1 MTNRIHTISRSRAK
15 GVTLIEILLVI
26 GLLAI
31 VASFAVPSMS
41 SATASAEMKAAVENV
56 EYSIRTARNTARL
69 KETGIAIEIS
79 QATPD
84 TAAVID
90 FSDARDANRAIGIAQ
105 HQLPEGIDL
114 LSRPAA
120 FEFDKRGLVIEPG
133 TITLVSR
140 ADNAVT
146 ATIEVR

>member
-1 MTNRIHTISRSRAK
+1 MTNRIHTISRSRAR

-26 GLLAI
+26 GLLAV

-69 KETGIAIEIS
+69 KETGITIDFD
-79 QATPD
+79 QAAGD
-84 TAAVID
+84 TAAVIT
-90 FSDARDANRAIGIAQ
+90 FSDTRDESRALGIPQ
-105 HQLPEGIDL
+105 HRLPEGIDL
-114 LSRPAA
+114 LSQPATY
-120 FEFDKRGLVIEPG
+120 EFDKRGLVIEPG
-133 TITLVSR
+133 TITLVAR
-140 ADNAVT
+140 ADSSVT